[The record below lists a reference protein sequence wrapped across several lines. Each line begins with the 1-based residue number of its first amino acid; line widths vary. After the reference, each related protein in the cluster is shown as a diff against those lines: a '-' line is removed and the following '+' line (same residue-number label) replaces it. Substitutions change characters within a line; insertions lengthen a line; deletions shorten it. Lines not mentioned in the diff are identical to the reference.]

1 MKRLLL
7 NKILATVGDTIND
20 TEYTILLDLI
30 EHIDQL
36 QTYSIREAAKNNFV
50 STSSISRL
58 CTKLGL
64 SGYSELKFYLKNQY
78 DYLQEDHDD
87 THSSMKKTAS
97 VLLNSFQQNYG
108 KTIDQLNEAD
118 LEQFIQLLKNASHI
132 GVCGSGISEI
142 VANYFTQRFQ
152 IIGKDTWLVN
162 VSAPGG
168 IYMNQLAKSQLMV
181 VFSRSGE
188 SSYALSKAQIAK
200 RQGIKIAAITS
211 NRNSSLA
218 EMADL
223 ILPIYGSREPLD
235 VSYNITSYN
244 SIVVLFIDLLL
255 QLYMEV
261 VPDDSREGKR

>member
-7 NKILATVGDTIND
+7 NKILATIGDTIND
-20 TEYTILLDLI
+20 TEYMVLLDLI
-30 EHIDQL
+30 EHMDQL
-36 QTYSIREAAKNNFV
+36 QTYSIREAAKNNYV

-58 CTKLGL
+58 SVKMGL
-64 SGYSELKFYLKNQY
+64 SGYSELKFFLKQQY
-78 DYLQEDHDD
+78 DYLEDNQND
-87 THSSMKKTAS
+87 TDSSINKMAS
-97 VLLNSFQQNYG
+97 VLLNSFQQNY
-108 KTIDQLNEAD
+108 KNTITQLNEED
-118 LEQFIQLLKNASHI
+118 LEHFIQLLSHSSYI

-142 VANYFTQRFQ
+142 VATYFTQRFQ

-188 SSYALSKAQIAK
+188 SSYTLSKAQIAK
-200 RQGIKIAAITS
+200 REGIKIAAITS
-211 NRNSSLA
+211 SRNSTLA

-223 ILPIYGSREPLD
+223 ILPIYGSGEPLD

-244 SIVVLFIDLLL
+244 SIAVLFIDLLL
-255 QLYMEV
+255 QLYMDS
-261 VPDDSREGKR
+261 VPSDSLEEKK

>member
-7 NKILATVGDTIND
+7 NKVLATIGDTIND

-58 CTKLGL
+58 CIKLGL
-64 SGYSELKFYLKNQY
+64 SGYSELKFHLKNQY
-78 DYLQEDHDD
+78 DYLQENQDD

-97 VLLNSFQQNYG
+97 VLLDTFQQNYK
-108 KTIDQLNEAD
+108 KTIDPLNETD
-118 LEQFIQLLKNASHI
+118 LKQFIKLLTGSSHI

-152 IIGKDTWLVN
+152 IIGKNTWLVN

-188 SSYALSKAQIAK
+188 SSYILSKAQIAK

-211 NRNSSLA
+211 SQNSTLA

-255 QLYMEV
+255 QLYMEAAG
-261 VPDDSREGKR
+261 DSRK